1 MGYPSSPAYPPSS
14 FIIKLIPPSRERRA
28 VNNGGFDIDVQ
39 TLTKVILAMEADAA
53 AIDSVI
59 DVVERGLTSGLSNLA
74 NFDTDEVITGDPII
88 VSTASESVDCYINN
102 GGCSHSCDRSGDQH
116 YCRCPTCWEM
126 GEDQLTCRPMS
137 DKIQTQC
144 LSNAMEITVHKCVLQ
159 GSHDYTTAKM
169 SDGDCAFKKNDD
181 RLTVTMTNPLGECGM
196 QLDYEDGQIIY
207 SVSFQLFKM
216 NF

>member
-1 MGYPSSPAYPPSS
+1 M
-14 FIIKLIPPSRERRA
+14 I
-28 VNNGGFDIDVQ
+28 NGGFDIDVQ
-39 TLTKVILAMEADAA
+39 TSTKVILAMEADAS

-116 YCRCPTCWEM
+116 YCRCPTCWKM

-159 GSHDYTTAKM
+159 DSHDYTTAKM

-207 SVSFQLFKM
+207 SVFYNIFKR

>member
-14 FIIKLIPPSRERRA
+14 FIITLIPPSRERRA
-28 VNNGGFDIDVQ
+28 VNDGGFDIDVQ
-39 TLTKVILAMEADAA
+39 TSTKVILAMEADAA

-59 DVVERGLTSGLSNLA
+59 DVVEGGITRGLSNLA
-74 NFDTDEVITGDPII
+74 NFDTDDVITGDPI
-88 VSTASESVDCYINN
+88 VLSTASESVDCYINN

-196 QLDYEDGQIIY
+196 QLDYEDGQITY
-207 SVSFQLFKM
+207 SVIFNIFKI